1 MNRIYLETRF
11 KRDGEN
17 DPTFNELE
25 RLSIEFA
32 IITAYA
38 TTCEQWPVAKNKQ
51 ADKQLK
57 TYLHSQFRCVKRITG
72 YSPLRDMLNQV
83 G

>member
-1 MNRIYLETRF
+1 MNPIYLDTRF

-25 RLSIEFA
+25 SIPIEFA

-38 TTCEQWPVAKNKQ
+38 TTGEHWSDAANNE

-57 TYLHSQFRCVKRITG
+57 TYLDSQFSCVVSWRLYKKKVTDVASII
-72 YSPLRDMLNQV
+72 
-83 G
+83 

>member
-1 MNRIYLETRF
+1 MNTIYLETRF

-25 RLSIEFA
+25 SLSSEFA

-38 TTCEQWPVAKNKQ
+38 TTCEQWPDAKK
-51 ADKQLK
+51 
-57 TYLHSQFRCVKRITG
+57 
-72 YSPLRDMLNQV
+72 
-83 G
+83 